1 MPSLYAIHPIKKMRL
16 RWTSK
21 LEKFLHDSN
30 FPCGNVAFDLK
41 TSFFVCH
48 IRYG

>member
-1 MPSLYAIHPIKKMRL
+1 MRL

-41 TSFFVCH
+41 TLLFLYAILGMDRHSFVFSLC
-48 IRYG
+48 